1 MIAFKV
7 IAKFDESMQRDVMA
21 ELDTGISEA
30 KLAKQLNTSRGTII
44 RIKKQMIPIIDAEKI
59 KEDHGD
65 GNPEDCD
72 DVDGWDGED
81 GPYYGVQKIKRTP
94 FMQMM
99 FNY

>member
-1 MIAFKV
+1 MIEFKV
-7 IAKFDESMQRDVMA
+7 IAKFDESMQRDVIT
-21 ELDTGISEA
+21 ELDKGINKSD
-30 KLAKQLNTSRGTII
+30 LAVQLNTSRGTII
-44 RIKKQMIPIIDAEKI
+44 RIEKQMRLIIEAEKH

-81 GPYYGVQKIKRTP
+81 GPYNGLRKIKRTP

-99 FNY
+99 FNW